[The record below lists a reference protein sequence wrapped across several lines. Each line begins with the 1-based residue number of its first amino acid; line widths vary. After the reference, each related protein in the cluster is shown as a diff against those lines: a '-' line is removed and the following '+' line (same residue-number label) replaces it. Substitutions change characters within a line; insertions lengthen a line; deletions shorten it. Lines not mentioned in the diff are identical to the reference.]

1 MESSTKSAPIFVKI
15 DDYKD
20 VLDIMDVIKGKLDS
34 AHSLFDKLHE
44 LKQKED
50 QEMSE
55 WKRQLDGITHQV
67 MTVDKTLFQPGD

>member
-1 MESSTKSAPIFVKI
+1 MQSSAPIFVKI
-15 DDYKD
+15 DNYKE
-20 VLDIMDVIKGKLDS
+20 VLDIMDVIKGKLDK

-50 QEMSE
+50 QEMNE

-67 MTVDKTLFQPGD
+67 LTVDKTLFQPGE